1 MPFRSHNVFLSS
13 NCSRDKKALIC
24 YISKVKNQKII
35 SESSP
40 LEAPSRADI
49 KRGMTIAAQLVQ
61 RYGPK
66 YWPVLERLKQ
76 EYDVLDDREALLASL
91 LSDAD
96 KAA

>member
-1 MPFRSHNVFLSS
+1 MSYNPYVDKAQNISS
-13 NCSRDKKALIC
+13 KDPIL
-24 YISKVKNQKII
+24 
-35 SESSP
+35 
-40 LEAPSRADI
+40 APSRADI

-76 EYDVLDDREALLASL
+76 EYDALDDREALLASL

>member
-1 MPFRSHNVFLSS
+1 
-13 NCSRDKKALIC
+13 
-24 YISKVKNQKII
+24 
-35 SESSP
+35 
-40 LEAPSRADI
+40 
-49 KRGMTIAAQLVQ
+49 MTIAAQLVQ

-76 EYDVLDDREALLASL
+76 EYDALDDREASLASL

>member
-1 MPFRSHNVFLSS
+1 MDEL
-13 NCSRDKKALIC
+13 
-24 YISKVKNQKII
+24 
-35 SESSP
+35 
-40 LEAPSRADI
+40 SRADI

-76 EYDVLDDREALLASL
+76 EYDALDDREALLASL
-91 LSDAD
+91 LLDAD

>member
-1 MPFRSHNVFLSS
+1 M
-13 NCSRDKKALIC
+13 DKVQN
-24 YISKVKNQKII
+24 ISKHAPI
-35 SESSP
+35 
-40 LEAPSRADI
+40 EAPSRDDI
-49 KRGMTIAAQLVQ
+49 KHGMTIAAQLVQ

-76 EYDVLDDREALLASL
+76 EYDAQDDREALLASL

>member
-1 MPFRSHNVFLSS
+1 
-13 NCSRDKKALIC
+13 
-24 YISKVKNQKII
+24 VKNQKNI
-35 SESSP
+35 SESGP
-40 LEAPSRADI
+40 LEAPSRTDI

-76 EYDVLDDREALLASL
+76 ECDALDDREALLASL

>member
-1 MPFRSHNVFLSS
+1 MGYNSFVDNAS
-13 NCSRDKKALIC
+13 NIPVSDAIK
-24 YISKVKNQKII
+24 
-35 SESSP
+35 E
-40 LEAPSRADI
+40 PSRAEI
-49 KRGMTIAAQLVQ
+49 KRGMTVAAQLVQ

-76 EYDVLDDREALLASL
+76 EYDAQDDREALLASL

>member
-1 MPFRSHNVFLSS
+1 M
-13 NCSRDKKALIC
+13 KKQ
-24 YISKVKNQKII
+24 KNI
-35 SESSP
+35 SENAP
-40 LEAPSRADI
+40 IEAPSRAEI
-49 KRGMTIAAQLVQ
+49 NRGMTIAAQLVQ

>member
-1 MPFRSHNVFLSS
+1 MDSALNISS
-13 NCSRDKKALIC
+13 NASI
-24 YISKVKNQKII
+24 
-35 SESSP
+35 ET
-40 LEAPSRADI
+40 PSRSEI
-49 KRGMTIAAQLVQ
+49 KRGMIIAAQLVQ

-76 EYDVLDDREALLASL
+76 EYDALDDREALLASL

>member
-1 MPFRSHNVFLSS
+1 MSYNSCVDKDPNISS
-13 NCSRDKKALIC
+13 NGP
-24 YISKVKNQKII
+24 N
-35 SESSP
+35 
-40 LEAPSRADI
+40 EAPSRADI

-66 YWPVLERLKQ
+66 YWPVLDRLKQ
-76 EYDVLDDREALLASL
+76 EYDALDDREALLASL

>member
-1 MPFRSHNVFLSS
+1 MNKAQNISS
-13 NCSRDKKALIC
+13 NAS
-24 YISKVKNQKII
+24 
-35 SESSP
+35 

-66 YWPVLERLKQ
+66 YWPVLDRLKQ
-76 EYDVLDDREALLASL
+76 EYDALDDREVLLASL
-91 LSDAD
+91 LSDED

>member
-1 MPFRSHNVFLSS
+1 MDNAEYITS
-13 NCSRDKKALIC
+13 N
-24 YISKVKNQKII
+24 
-35 SESSP
+35 
-40 LEAPSRADI
+40 APILVPARAEI

-76 EYDVLDDREALLASL
+76 EYDALDDREALLASL
-91 LSDAD
+91 LSDTH

>member
-1 MPFRSHNVFLSS
+1 MGYNPCVDNASNISS
-13 NCSRDKKALIC
+13 KDEI
-24 YISKVKNQKII
+24 
-35 SESSP
+35 
-40 LEAPSRADI
+40 EAPTREAI

-76 EYDVLDDREALLASL
+76 EYDALDDREALLVSL

>member
-1 MPFRSHNVFLSS
+1 MSYIPHVDKAQNISS
-13 NCSRDKKALIC
+13 NAPI
-24 YISKVKNQKII
+24 
-35 SESSP
+35 
-40 LEAPSRADI
+40 EASSRAEI

-76 EYDVLDDREALLASL
+76 EYDALDDREALLASL

>member
-1 MPFRSHNVFLSS
+1 MN
-13 NCSRDKKALIC
+13 NKK
-24 YISKVKNQKII
+24 NI
-35 SESSP
+35 SENGQIGV
-40 LEAPSRADI
+40 PSRSDI

-66 YWPVLERLKQ
+66 YWPLLERLKQ
-76 EYDVLDDREALLASL
+76 EYDALDDREALLASL

>member
-1 MPFRSHNVFLSS
+1 M
-13 NCSRDKKALIC
+13 DKA
-24 YISKVKNQKII
+24 SKIPKSDQI
-35 SESSP
+35 
-40 LEAPSRADI
+40 EAPSRAEI

-76 EYDVLDDREALLASL
+76 DYDALDDREALLASL

-96 KAA
+96 KVA

>member
-1 MPFRSHNVFLSS
+1 MNKGSYTSTDETIQV
-13 NCSRDKKALIC
+13 
-24 YISKVKNQKII
+24 
-35 SESSP
+35 
-40 LEAPSRADI
+40 PSRAEI

-76 EYDVLDDREALLASL
+76 EYDALDDREALLASL
-91 LSDAD
+91 LSDTD

>member
-1 MPFRSHNVFLSS
+1 MR
-13 NCSRDKKALIC
+13 
-24 YISKVKNQKII
+24 NQKSIP
-35 SESSP
+35 EGAP
-40 LEAPSRADI
+40 LEAPSRAEI

-76 EYDVLDDREALLASL
+76 EYDAQDDREALLASL
-91 LSDAD
+91 LSDTD